1 MTAKEILAKLGFKVD
16 DKGNVE
22 IDQAA
27 GDGKAAGDNNT
38 AQLVSLVATLV
49 DKLNNPQ
56 TSSRVD
62 YSDSDVVKL
71 ADILA
76 RAMPQVKTPTEPY
89 SEGFYNNE
97 TGAFDLSKISDAT
110 LKGALEDYT
119 AKQAAKETQRIIE
132 AAYETE
138 LAKHNLAIDK
148 EVFRKAIDLSGV
160 TVKDGKAAG
169 MEEAFNALN
178 DKGVYKAQPANPL
191 NSGFKPMENVTNNT
205 GNLTGGAGLYAA
217 AQMDAEIQK

>member
-38 AQLVSLVATLV
+38 AQLVGLVTTLV
-49 DKLNNPQ
+49 DKLSNPQ

-71 ADILA
+71 ADIIA

-119 AKQAAKETQRIIE
+119 AKQAAKETQRIID
-132 AAYETE
+132 AAYGTE

-148 EVFRKAIDLSGV
+148 EVFRKVIDLSGV

-169 MEEAFNALN
+169 VEEAFSALN

-191 NSGFKPMENVTNNT
+191 NSGFMPMENVTNNT

>member
-38 AQLVSLVATLV
+38 AQLVGLVTTLV
-49 DKLNNPQ
+49 DKLSNPQ

-71 ADILA
+71 ADIIA

-119 AKQAAKETQRIIE
+119 AKQAAKETQRIID
-132 AAYETE
+132 AAYEAE
-138 LAKHNLAIDK
+138 LAKHNLAVNKD
-148 EVFRKAIDLSGV
+148 VFRKAIDLSGV

-169 MEEAFNALN
+169 IEEAFNALN
-178 DKGVYKAQPANPL
+178 DTGVYKAQPANPL
-191 NSGFKPMENVTNNT
+191 NSGFKPAENPAACN
-205 GNLTGGAGLYAA
+205 GNIMSFADALNEAA
-217 AQMDAEIQK
+217 AAATN

>member
-1 MTAKEILAKLGFKVD
+1 MDYKELLAKLGLKVD
-16 DKGNVE
+16 DKE
-22 IDQAA
+22 IVGDDKAA
-27 GDGKAAGDNNT
+27 GAGKAADDNNT

-76 RAMPQVKTPTEPY
+76 RAMPQVQTPTEPY

-119 AKQAAKETQRIIE
+119 AKQAAKETQRIID
-132 AAYETE
+132 AAYEAE
-138 LAKHNLAIDK
+138 LAKHNLAVNKD
-148 EVFRKAIDLSGV
+148 VFRKAIDLSGV

-169 MEEAFNALN
+169 IEEAFNALN
-178 DKGVYKAQPANPL
+178 DTGVYKAQPANPL